1 METIPERTFK
11 FSVKIIELVSKLPR
25 TSSGIA
31 ISNQVVRSGTSVG
44 ANVEEAQNSAS
55 KKEFIHTMTIALK
68 EARET
73 YYWLRLIEE
82 SKLAFDLLVLKRE
95 NLEIV
100 KILTSSVKKLK
111 LGYNSSVFAIIHCKL
126 LIVN

>member
-1 METIPERTFK
+1 MLTIPERTFK
-11 FSVKIIELVSKLPR
+11 FAVKIIELVSKLPR
-25 TSSGIA
+25 SSSGFA
-31 ISNQVVRSGTSVG
+31 ISNQIVRSGTSIG

-55 KKEFIHTMTIALK
+55 KKEFIHGMTIALK

-82 SKLAFDLLVLKRE
+82 SGILSGLSSLKSE

-100 KILTSSVKKLK
+100 KILTSSVKKAKTRL
-111 LGYNSSVFAIIHCKL
+111 
-126 LIVN
+126 